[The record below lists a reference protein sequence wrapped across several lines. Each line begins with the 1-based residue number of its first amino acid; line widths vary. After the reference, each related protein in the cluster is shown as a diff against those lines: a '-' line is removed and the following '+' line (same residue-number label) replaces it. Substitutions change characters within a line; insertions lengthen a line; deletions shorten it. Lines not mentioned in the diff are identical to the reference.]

1 MTRQL
6 VHIVTDST
14 CDLDQPVLQ
23 ELGVHMVPL
32 NVLFGPET
40 YKDRSELPPGGFYAK
55 LRSGAPHPTTSQPS
69 PAEFRAV
76 YERLLLEGGEIVS
89 LQLSSKMSGT
99 WQSATL
105 ARKELGSDRIH
116 VIDALTTSIGLGNLV
131 TVCARAAREGRSTS
145 DIVSL
150 ASYMIATHRLL
161 FVVDT
166 LEYLRKGGR
175 IGLAAAFIGGLL
187 NIKPILSLRDGQV
200 CLLERCRGSKNVQ
213 NRFIE
218 LVDEYVV
225 QHSGKK
231 LCTAV
236 TYAGDS
242 DNLDAMLRAMSGH
255 LDTSQ
260 ALRTEIGAVVGAHVG
275 PGCYG
280 ISLHCLPD

>member
-1 MTRQL
+1 LLRA
-6 VHIVTDST
+6 
-14 CDLDQPVLQ
+14 
-23 ELGVHMVPL
+23 
-32 NVLFGPET
+32 
-40 YKDRSELPPGGFYAK
+40 GGN
-55 LRSGAPHPTTSQPS
+55 
-69 PAEFRAV
+69 
-76 YERLLLEGGEIVS
+76 IVS
-89 LQLSSKMSGT
+89 LHLSSKMSGT
-99 WQSATL
+99 WQSAML
-105 ARKELGSDRIH
+105 AKKELGSDRIQ
-116 VIDALTTSIGLGNLV
+116 VVDALSTSIGLGNLV
-131 TVCARAAREGRSTS
+131 AVCARAAHAGRSAA
-145 DIVSL
+145 DILGL
-150 ASYMIATHRLL
+150 ATHMIATHRLL

-218 LVDEYVV
+218 LVNEYLV

-231 LCTAV
+231 ICTAV

-242 DNLDAMLRAMSGH
+242 ANLDAMLRAMSQH
-255 LDTSQ
+255 LDTSH